1 VTLLEYV
8 VLILHICDF
17 AAHLFLLGCGNFSA
31 LSQCIISHACAC
43 LSFFWQLGGVRT
55 VMCFSRQ
62 DYEAQSFQAMAEAVA
77 GAEERVAK
85 AEAMFM
91 GTLDLGVKVGVKEES
106 LPQYYCVAASILLS
120 TRVAENL
127 SVAENMPTLPPLV
140 IGNLPINC
148 H

>member
-1 VTLLEYV
+1 
-8 VLILHICDF
+8 
-17 AAHLFLLGCGNFSA
+17 
-31 LSQCIISHACAC
+31 
-43 LSFFWQLGGVRT
+43 
-55 VMCFSRQ
+55 MCFSRQ

-91 GTLDLGVKVGVKEES
+91 GTLDLGVKVDVKEES